1 MIIVDCAVIVECTV
15 IVVYCAVIV
24 ECTVIVDYDRRF
36 VLAFVLFAGTA
47 VKLRQLWLERDKLM
61 I

>member
-1 MIIVDCAVIVECTV
+1 MIVNFVIVDCA
-15 IVVYCAVIV
+15 
-24 ECTVIVDYDRRF
+24 RRL

-47 VKLRQLWLERDKLM
+47 LKLRQLWLERDKLL